1 MESIYLGFSTKFIW
15 NYSYISTYISTL
27 ADRYIMHIRV
37 RLISS
42 LSCQVSCV
50 HQFFSCAWMCKHKK
64 AVAPCGAILIRPF
77 SGHWVRIFNGKQ
89 NVNVWIMRPN
99 ISDINSRCYVAW
111 NPLNWPPDTAHANRR
126 HFESGRNWQLRP
138 PVVPRVT
145 CLPEASPGTESRA
158 LARQRW
164 HYATQPKSS
173 IRNTSPFLRMSLIYC
188 ANCFLFGR
196 CSLMFGSVCIYI
208 CTIILEI
215 PCRITSDCVG
225 MSIRIRLET
234 QCRMCIFIQKFEKK
248 MNAWLTHLQC
258 ALGHF

>member
-138 PVVPRVT
+138 PVVPRGHGLWRSDAFWDYVADRQVSDSAVAT
-145 CLPEASPGTESRA
+145 A
-158 LARQRW
+158 LCNVMQRT
-164 HYATQPKSS
+164 AT
-173 IRNTSPFLRMSLIYC
+173 N
-188 ANCFLFGR
+188 
-196 CSLMFGSVCIYI
+196 
-208 CTIILEI
+208 
-215 PCRITSDCVG
+215 
-225 MSIRIRLET
+225 
-234 QCRMCIFIQKFEKK
+234 
-248 MNAWLTHLQC
+248 
-258 ALGHF
+258 